1 MTKSLSERIAQRV
14 KTKTPSQFGKNR
26 AAFLAV
32 RAEVKQALEDG
43 WSVKTV
49 WETLRE
55 EGKIGFSY
63 HAFIRYVNQLI
74 RQVPPSGAAESV
86 PKEGQGA
93 QAPAAVKQKPSS
105 PPDVGGFKFE
115 SIPNKEDLF

>member
-14 KTKTPSQFGKNR
+14 KTKKPSQFGKNR

-49 WETLRE
+49 WETLHD

-74 RQVPPSGAAESV
+74 RQVPPSSAAEPA
-86 PKEGQGA
+86 PKAGQGA
-93 QAPAAVKQKPSS
+93 QAPAAAKQKPSS
-105 PPDVGGFKFE
+105 PPDVGGFTFE